1 MSSSVQQPL
10 LGGQPRTRSTRIFQR
25 YFPLPEVDEPRI
37 EQCRR
42 SARNFLSSRWGHYLI
57 LLLVA
62 VDVCCTF
69 ADFLIQLHVC
79 ELKQTRF
86 GTDNGW
92 EVTQDV
98 LSISSL
104 VISCLF
110 MGELVV
116 AALSFGMKYFS
127 DWFHVF
133 DSLVIIVAFTIEI
146 SLRGI
151 GEELGSLVIVL
162 RLWRVFQIIEELSSA
177 SEDSLEQYEQEIER
191 LKVENSDL
199 RDRLALTENF

>member
-1 MSSSVQQPL
+1 MSSVQQPL

-25 YFPLPEVDEPRI
+25 YFPVPEVDEPRI

-57 LLLVA
+57 LLLVS

-86 GTDNGW
+86 GADSGW

-110 MGELVV
+110 MVELIV